1 MYIYNIYGYVIY
13 IYTYIYI
20 SMYIYIYIYIFSL
33 SFSYQYYIE
42 KLLRDYLFN
51 CKVSSNR
58 LNLIMEIM
66 T

>member
-1 MYIYNIYGYVIY
+1 MDMLY

-20 SMYIYIYIYIFSL
+20 YINVYIYIYIFAV

>member
-13 IYTYIYI
+13 IYIYIYI
-20 SMYIYIYIYIFSL
+20 NVYIYIYIYIFAL

>member
-20 SMYIYIYIYIFSL
+20 SMYIYIYIYIFAL

>member
-13 IYTYIYI
+13 IYIHIYIYQC
-20 SMYIYIYIYIFSL
+20 IYIYIYIFAL